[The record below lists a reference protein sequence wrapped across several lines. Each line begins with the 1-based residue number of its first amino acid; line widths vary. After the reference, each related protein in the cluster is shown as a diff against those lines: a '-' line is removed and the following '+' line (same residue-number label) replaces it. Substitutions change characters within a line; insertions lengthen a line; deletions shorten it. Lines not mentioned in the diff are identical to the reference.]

1 MAPRAQGEP
10 IAHRPSDGRSRAL
23 RGQKMCAS
31 AAYEYFD
38 HDADVGVIG
47 RGDSAAQAFVAAA
60 QATFALT
67 CDIASVA
74 PRERIDVDFEE
85 ADPEFA
91 LVTWLNLLLAR
102 SSELGLALGR
112 FELRRDGDRWIGAG
126 WGEPWRDDIER
137 RTQVKGATLTML
149 AVRGD
154 GGRWEARCVV
164 DV

>member
-1 MAPRAQGEP
+1 
-10 IAHRPSDGRSRAL
+10 
-23 RGQKMCAS
+23 MCAA

-47 RGDSAAQAFVAAA
+47 RGDSVAEALVAAA
-60 QATFALT
+60 RATFALT
-67 CDIASVA
+67 CDIDSVD
-74 PRERIDVDFEE
+74 PRERIDVAFDE

-91 LVTWLNLLLAR
+91 LVTWLNELLAR
-102 SSELGLALGR
+102 ANERGMALGR
-112 FELRRDGDRWIGAG
+112 FELRRDGDRWLGAG

-149 AVRGD
+149 AVTRD
-154 GGRWEARCVV
+154 GGQWEARCVV

>member
-1 MAPRAQGEP
+1 MRAAPAF
-10 IAHRPSDGRSRAL
+10 
-23 RGQKMCAS
+23 
-31 AAYEYFD
+31 EYFD

-47 RGDSAAQAFVAAA
+47 RGDDLTDAFVAAA

-74 PRERIDVDFEE
+74 PRERIDIAFDE

-102 SSELGLALGR
+102 ANERGLALGR
-112 FELRRDGDRWIGAG
+112 FELRRDGDRWAGAG
-126 WGEPWRDDIER
+126 WGEHWRDDIER

-149 AVRGD
+149 EVTER

>member
-1 MAPRAQGEP
+1 MRA
-10 IAHRPSDGRSRAL
+10 AL
-23 RGQKMCAS
+23 
-31 AAYEYFD
+31 AYEYFD

-47 RGDSAAQAFVAAA
+47 RGDSVTAAFVAAA
-60 QATFALT
+60 QATFALA
-67 CDIASVA
+67 CDIESVA
-74 PRERIDVDFEE
+74 ALERIDVDFEE
-85 ADPEFA
+85 TDPEFA

-102 SSELGLALGR
+102 ADELGMALGR
-112 FELRRDGDRWIGAG
+112 FELRRDGDRWAGAG

-149 AVRGD
+149 AVRHV